1 MLRIIRDVAA
11 MLFVFSMVAA
21 AQKPDSATYIS
32 GTDIKSTKTGTAL
45 RIVDTGKNYVGL
57 GVQIRPKAEKGKA
70 GNPLEHSDVTEVYIV
85 TAGTATLATG
95 GKLVDGKT
103 FPAGPDGKYKDNGEG
118 IGPGVTGTVAQPNE
132 TRQIV
137 PGDVI
142 IIPAGVA
149 HWFTEVQEPLTY
161 MVVRIDPSKTITLK

>member
-1 MLRIIRDVAA
+1 MPKLVRNLFA
-11 MLFVFSMVAA
+11 MLFVFSLTAA
-21 AQKPDSATYIS
+21 AQKPDRATFIS
-32 GTDIKSTKTGTAL
+32 GADIKATKTSTAL
-45 RIVDTGKNYVGL
+45 RIVETGKNYVGL

-85 TAGTATLATG
+85 TAGAGTIATG
-95 GKLVDGKT
+95 GVLTGGKT

-118 IGPGVTGTVAQPNE
+118 IGPGLTGSVAEPNQ
-132 TRQIV
+132 TRHIV

-149 HWFTEVQEPLTY
+149 HWFTEIEEPIAY
-161 MVVRIDPSKTITLK
+161 MVVRIDPSKTIPPK

>member
-1 MLRIIRDVAA
+1 MLKATWTLIA
-11 MLFVFSMVAA
+11 MLVVFTMSAP

-32 GTDIKSTKTGTAL
+32 GADIKAQKSGTAL
-45 RIVDTGKNYVGL
+45 RIVDTGNNYVGL

-70 GNPLEHSDVTEVYIV
+70 GNPLEHTNVTEVYIV
-85 TAGTATLATG
+85 TAGSATLATG
-95 GKLVDGKT
+95 GMLTDGKT

-118 IGPGVTGTVAQPNE
+118 IGPGLTGTVAQPNQV
-132 TRQIV
+132 RQIV

-142 IIPAGVA
+142 IIPAGVP

-161 MVVRIDPSKTITLK
+161 MVVRIDPAKIITLK